1 MTDKPIFGPVERSRR
16 LSDIVA
22 ETMSV
27 RILNDDALAPGTI
40 LPSEREL
47 AQQFEVSRTVIREA
61 VLSLAAKGIVDVKS
75 GSGAR
80 VALLDGTAASE
91 ALAIY
96 IRGGG
101 HAYEKV
107 HEVRMTIETEMAGLA
122 AERRTSAHLTAMRSR
137 YSDFISLV
145 GHDVD
150 AATQADVDFHDTIA
164 LATGNEVFIVILGS
178 IRDALLDVRRRNI
191 GGGMADEIVE
201 QHGEIMAA
209 IERGD
214 RAEAVS
220 AMRAH
225 LTSVANFRVH
235 VDDNADPS

>member
-1 MTDKPIFGPVERSRR
+1 MTDRPIFGPVERSQR

-22 ETMSV
+22 QTMLV
-27 RILNDDALAPGTI
+27 RILNDDALAPGTN

-47 AQQFEVSRTVIREA
+47 AQQFGVSRTVIREA
-61 VLSLAAKGIVDVKS
+61 VLSLAAKGVIEVKS

-91 ALAIY
+91 SLAIY
-96 IRGGG
+96 LRGGG
-101 HAYEKV
+101 HPYQKV

-122 AERRTSAHLTAMRSR
+122 AERRTPAHLAAMRNR
-137 YSDFISLV
+137 HSDFISLV
-145 GHDVD
+145 SHDVG
-150 AATQADVDFHDTIA
+150 AATQADAGFHDTIA

-178 IRDALLDVRRRNI
+178 IRDALLEVRRRNI
-191 GGGMADEIVE
+191 EGGMTDEIVE
-201 QHGEIMAA
+201 QHGDIMAA

-220 AMRAH
+220 AMRTH
-225 LTSVANFRVH
+225 LTSVASFRTG
-235 VDDNADPS
+235 VDGAAPS